1 MLESPSQNP
10 TIRDLHTAQK
20 YGRKQGEMKPRDET
34 NHLKIYQPFNPN
46 PPRPWPTPAKF
57 PNRHAVRTNC
67 SALPTM
73 KNVRTIALL
82 FAAAF
87 SAQAAG
93 IMPLRDIKPG
103 MKGTGRTVF
112 SGYKIESFDVEILG
126 ILENAGPKQSI
137 ILARLSGGPLEHT
150 GIMQGMSGSP
160 VYIDG
165 KLAGAVALAFPF
177 AKDPIAGIRPIE
189 EMLRSNGPSTSARTV
204 VSPVRLDDKTLTDRL
219 PKTEP
224 VQGHLVEIATPVT
237 FTGFPATTVEQF
249 APQLR
254 ALGLEPVQSL
264 SGGKSIGPPPPTP
277 LEPGGMISVELLTGD
292 MSVGADGTV
301 THIDGNRVYAFGHRF
316 LAAGSTELPFA
327 RANVIA
333 LLPSANSSFKISSTG
348 PEAGVIL
355 DDNSVGVSGELGRKP
370 AMVPL
375 RITVNNRSS
384 YSMQMINDPL
394 LSPLLLQM
402 AIYSSLDATERTLG
416 VSTIGVKGVVE
427 FAGNEPPFRWEN
439 IYAGDFNVPLQTSL
453 NASLPIAYALQN
465 NTDALKLR
473 SVQLDLETNPEKRQM
488 HIEDVWTN
496 KRQLRPGERLEI
508 MTLLAG
514 DKGAEVTQKVAYD
527 VPIGAPA
534 GTMYITVADG
544 PVSNAADQKIL
555 NLSEPRPATQIISL
569 LNTMRGN
576 TRAYVRLWKQD
587 PAYTVQGADLPDPPA
602 SLGLILARS
611 PGSTGAYPKSST
623 IAELD
628 FGVKGLA
635 ISGARTI
642 QVEIKE

>member
-1 MLESPSQNP
+1 
-10 TIRDLHTAQK
+10 
-20 YGRKQGEMKPRDET
+20 
-34 NHLKIYQPFNPN
+34 
-46 PPRPWPTPAKF
+46 
-57 PNRHAVRTNC
+57 
-67 SALPTM
+67 M
-73 KNVRTIALL
+73 KNVRSIPALL
-82 FAAAF
+82 LATAL
-87 SAQAAG
+87 SVHAAG
-93 IMPLRDIKPG
+93 IMPLREIKPG

-112 SGYKIESFDVEILG
+112 TGYKVESFDVEILG

-137 ILARLSGGPLEHT
+137 ILARLSGGGLERT
-150 GIMQGMSGSP
+150 GVMQGMSGSP

-177 AKDPIAGIRPIE
+177 AKEPIAGIRPIE
-189 EMLRSNGPSTSARTV
+189 EMLQSSGSSTAARPV
-204 VSPVRLDDKTLTDRL
+204 LSPVRLDDKSLTDRL
-219 PKTEP
+219 PKSEP
-224 VQGHLVEIATPVT
+224 VQGRLIEIATPVS
-237 FTGFPATTVEQF
+237 FTGFPASTIEQF

-264 SGGKSIGPPPPTP
+264 SGGKTTGPPPPTP

-316 LAAGSTELPFA
+316 LAAGATELPFA

-333 LLPSANSSFKISSTG
+333 LLPSVNSSFKISSSG

-370 AMVPL
+370 SMVPL

-402 AIYSSLDATERTLG
+402 AIYASLDATERTLG
-416 VSTIGVKGVVE
+416 VSTIGVKGTVE
-427 FAGNEPPFRWEN
+427 FAGSVPSFHWEN

-488 HIEDVWTN
+488 HIEDVWTS
-496 KRQLRPGERLEI
+496 KRQVRPGERLEI

-514 DKGAEVTQKVAYD
+514 DKGAEITQKVGYD
-527 VPIGAPA
+527 VPVGAPN
-534 GTMYITVADG
+534 GIMYITVADG
-544 PVSNAADQKIL
+544 PVSNASDQKVL
-555 NLSEPRPATQIISL
+555 NLSDPRPATQIINL
-569 LNTMRGN
+569 LNSMRGN
-576 TRAYVRLWKQD
+576 SRAYVRLWKQD

-602 SLGLILARS
+602 SLGLILSRS

-628 FGVKGLA
+628 FAVKGLA
-635 ISGARTI
+635 ISGSRTI